1 MAQFLNASVGGISLG
16 LIWGVLAVGVY
27 LTYRILDFADLT
39 VDSSLA
45 TGGVVTAVLIA
56 NGCTPILA
64 LLASCL
70 AGSCAGLI
78 TALLNTKLKIPAIL
92 AGILTMSALY
102 SINLK
107 ILGNRANV
115 SFVGK
120 PTINGYWA
128 DLFNLSL
135 IDDKNVL
142 SIITCVIVCSA
153 VVGFLYW
160 FFGTEFGCSVRAT
173 GFNSTMAKAQGINT
187 DLTKIVC
194 LMISN
199 GLAGLAGGLL
209 AQHNQ
214 SGDVNMGTGTIVIGL
229 ASVILAETV
238 IRDRFSFWLKLA
250 LVVLGSVAYRL
261 IFTFAVQM
269 GMHTNDLKLVA
280 TAIIVIALTVPLIKK
295 KIAHK
300 KLKGGLNNVKN

>member
-1 MAQFLNASVGGISLG
+1 MEHFLNASVGGIALG
-16 LIWGVLAVGVY
+16 LIWGVLAIGVY

-45 TGGVVTAVLIA
+45 TGGVVSAVLIF
-56 NGCTPILA
+56 NGLNPILA
-64 LLASCL
+64 LLISCFAGAL
-70 AGSCAGLI
+70 AGLV

-92 AGILTMSALY
+92 SGILTMSALY

-107 ILGNRANV
+107 IMDNRANV
-115 SFVGK
+115 SFFGK

-128 DLFNLSL
+128 DLFNMSV
-135 IDDKNVL
+135 IGDKNVL
-142 SIITCVIVCSA
+142 TIITCVLVCGA
-153 VVGFLYW
+153 VVGVLYW
-160 FFGTEFGCSVRAT
+160 FFGTEYGCAVRAT

-199 GLAGLAGGLL
+199 GLAALAGGLL

-229 ASVILAETV
+229 ASVILAETL
-238 IRDRFSFWLKLA
+238 IKDSFPFWLKLA
-250 LVVLGSVAYRL
+250 LVVVGSVVYRL
-261 IFTFAVQM
+261 IFTIAVQL
-269 GMHTNDLKLVA
+269 GMHTNDLKLIA
-280 TAIIVIALTVPLIKK
+280 TIIIIVALVVPKVKK
-295 KIAHK
+295 HFSSK
-300 KLKGGLNNVKN
+300 KLKGGLKNVKN